1 VEARRVW
8 YLFLHEELGDED
20 VVVEAV
26 DHVPCA
32 LARQAVEGDV
42 ERVDGLVLLQHTGEV
57 HDACDKYAHDEGLNN
72 KDIEIK

>member
-1 VEARRVW
+1 VR

-57 HDACDKYAHDEGLNN
+57 HHACDNDEQRL
-72 KDIEIK
+72 IYQ